1 LKFLELISD
10 YTLILGDKLKHF
22 ARRPL
27 RKIITA
33 FLKHESL
40 KQDSKIVRLTTTKKA
55 LAESMGVQR
64 TSLSRELQKMEQEG
78 LITYSA
84 DTITI
89 INPLLLR

>member
-1 LKFLELISD
+1 
-10 YTLILGDKLKHF
+10 LGDKLKYY

-33 FLKHESL
+33 YLKHESL
-40 KQDSKIVRLTTTKKA
+40 KQDSKIIQLTTSKKA

-64 TSLSRELQKMEQEG
+64 TSLSRELQKMKQEG

-89 INPLLLR
+89 ISPLLLR